1 MGKEGQSIQSRANG
15 KLQKKKKYVEGWG
28 GGAQGSGQIFGGW
41 EAGMDGL
48 NGSKWE
54 RKL

>member
-1 MGKEGQSIQSRANG
+1 MTK
-15 KLQKKKKYVEGWG
+15 KKKKYVEGWG